1 MVAPLTRWL
10 IPLAAVALV
19 LTGLEL
25 HHWLGGPVGPTV
37 GAASD
42 PIAGNGQPTLVEF
55 GMDTCASCKAMHKVL
70 DELRAAHAGRLRVI
84 TVNVMQQPKET
95 TQWGVMAIPT
105 QVLLDGAGR
114 EVYRHLGF
122 LSAQAVRERF
132 AAHGMPLAGAP
143 ATP

>member
-1 MVAPLTRWL
+1 MEPLSRWL

-19 LTGLEL
+19 LTGLGL
-25 HHWLGGPVGPTV
+25 HRWLGGPTGTPVGSPP
-37 GAASD
+37 D

-55 GMDTCASCKAMHKVL
+55 GMDTCASCKAMHQVL
-70 DELRAAHAGRLRVI
+70 DELRTGHAGRLRVI
-84 TVNVMQQPKET
+84 TVNVMQQPEET
-95 TQWGVMAIPT
+95 AQWRVRAIPT

-122 LSAQAVRERF
+122 LSAQAIRERF
-132 AAHGMPLAGAP
+132 AAHGMPLAGAL

>member
-1 MVAPLTRWL
+1 MEPLTRWL

-19 LTGLEL
+19 LTGLGL
-25 HHWLGGPVGPTV
+25 YRWFGGPARTPV

-70 DELRAAHAGRLRVI
+70 DELRAAHAGRLRVV
-84 TVNVMQQPKET
+84 TVNVMQQPEAT
-95 TQWGVMAIPT
+95 AQWRVMAIPT

-122 LSAQAVRERF
+122 LSAQAIRERF
-132 AAHGMPLAGAP
+132 AAQGMPLARTP